1 MVQRKVI
8 ARILYCIFCTRNWI
22 FESKKSGCMRGER
35 CSRPALLQNQ
45 SFFQVRFQGGSW
57 YQQRHE
63 NWPDQARLLMKP
75 VSSSLTAAILIKF
88 VLSSDLNSGRLFAC
102 ATIPL
107 KRGSRCSNEKPPLHH
122 SRTTNELKRVF
133 EKWPLQTESRIE
145 RHRHITRVRS
155 LLFVSSRSIPLLAS
169 FGATSKLGRKI

>member
-22 FESKKSGCMRGER
+22 FESKKSGCGER
-35 CSRPALLQNQ
+35 DAAGQRCYRTKAFSRCASKGEVGINK
-45 SFFQVRFQGGSW
+45 
-57 YQQRHE
+57 RHE